1 MIKNPPTLSSDESD
15 GDVGIISVVPGSKRQ
30 LGQWRELVAVFSFL
44 CTRRLIREWGPRF
57 HHVFTGFSVC
67 ILGIAFGA
75 LFGNVR
81 FICCAHFAAVSGA
94 SLLAFLSYG
103 LFPVPGVI

>member
-1 MIKNPPTLSSDESD
+1 
-15 GDVGIISVVPGSKRQ
+15 
-30 LGQWRELVAVFSFL
+30 VAVFSFL

-67 ILGIAFGA
+67 ILGIALGA

-94 SLLAFLSYG
+94 SLVAFLSYG
-103 LFPVPGVI
+103 LFPGLVGCCLCNDFERLWECWEHACCS